1 MLLFQFK
8 ASRFAHTLR
17 MQLFKEHLG
26 LLKDHDID
34 GGDVPKSDLYDDG
47 LLTPNTKDKVV
58 ADAAGVLTRQSSTF
72 NMFDNFRYDS
82 KLDTENQLVLD
93 PLSDSF
99 YLDIWRSAA
108 MSNTEIYRDTFR
120 CVPDDNVLTFED
132 HRKFIPDSK
141 VVPIGHIADPA
152 NMTGQTVQDRLK
164 RVQGHLVMFPKDYLK
179 NENMVGSYL
188 KETVTPMVIFT

>member
-1 MLLFQFK
+1 
-8 ASRFAHTLR
+8 

-26 LLKDHDID
+26 LLKDHSLND
-34 GGDVPKSDLYDDG
+34 GTTPKSDLYDTEP
-47 LLTPNTKDKVV
+47 LIPNSKGTVV
-58 ADAAGVLTRQSSTF
+58 SDAAGVLTRQSSTF

-82 KLDTENQLVLD
+82 KLDPEDQLVLD

-99 YLDIWRSAA
+99 YLDIWKTAA
-108 MSNTEIYRDTFR
+108 MANTEIYRDTFR

-141 VVPIGHIADPA
+141 IVPIGHIADPA
-152 NMTGQTVQDRLK
+152 NMTGQAVQVRLEK
-164 RVQGHLVMFPKDYLK
+164 IQGHLVMFPKDYLK
-179 NENMVGSYL
+179 NENMIGSYI